1 MGVTLHLVIGILGN
15 AASLLLYAAPILT
28 FRRVI
33 TRKSIEEFSCVP
45 YSIALLNCLLYTWYG
60 LPVVS
65 NKWENFPLITINGI
79 GILLE
84 FSFIFIYI
92 WFAPP
97 RAKKMVCVLLIHVL
111 MVFCITAS
119 VSAFALKYHHH
130 RKVLVGCVG
139 LVASVSMYASPLIVV
154 KQVIRTKSVEFMP
167 FSLSL
172 FSFLASLL
180 WMAYGLVGHDL
191 FLASPNLVGCPLGL
205 LQLVVYFI
213 YRNKTIQREEGKTK
227 DLEKNGPLQHHEPG
241 MIICSCIGITRN
253 ERHK

>member
-1 MGVTLHLVIGILGN
+1 MGVALHLVIGTLGN

-28 FRRVI
+28 FTRVLKK
-33 TRKSIEEFSCVP
+33 KSTEDFSCVP

-79 GILLE
+79 GISLE
-84 FSFIFIYI
+84 FSFI
-92 WFAPP
+92 
-97 RAKKMVCVLLIHVL
+97 KMVCLLLLHVL
-111 MVFCITAS
+111 MVFCTTAS
-119 VSAFALKYHHH
+119 VSAFALKDHRH

-154 KQVIRTKSVEFMP
+154 KQVIKTKSVEFMP
-167 FSLSL
+167 FYLSL

-180 WMAYGLVGHDL
+180 WMAYGLVGRDL

-205 LQLVVYFI
+205 LQLVVYFV
-213 YRNKTIQREEGKTK
+213 YRNKKILREEEIMQ
-227 DLEKNGPLQHHEPG
+227 EK
-241 MIICSCIGITRN
+241 
-253 ERHK
+253 